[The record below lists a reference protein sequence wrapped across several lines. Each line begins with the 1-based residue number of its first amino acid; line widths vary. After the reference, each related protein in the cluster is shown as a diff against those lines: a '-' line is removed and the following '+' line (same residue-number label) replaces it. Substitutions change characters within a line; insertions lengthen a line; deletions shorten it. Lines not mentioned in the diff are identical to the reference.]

1 MATTPKLFYRAAGA
15 TGNATL
21 TTVPSG
27 KTWIITNIVVS
38 NISSSASTYTLF
50 LDDDASTL
58 VTFLPQSSIPAY
70 STVVLDVK
78 QVLSAGAR
86 IYGSV
91 GSTDVKWHISGV
103 EIA

>member
-21 TTVPSG
+21 ATVPAG

-38 NISSSASTYTLF
+38 NIGSTASSYTLF
-50 LDDDASTL
+50 LDDDSGTL
-58 VTFLPQSSIPAY
+58 VLFLPQVSIAAY
-70 STVVLDVK
+70 STEVIDVK
-78 QVLSAGAR
+78 QVLGAGKR

-103 EIA
+103 EVA

>member
-1 MATTPKLFYRAAGA
+1 MASTPKLFYRAAGA

-21 TTVPSG
+21 VTVPAG

-38 NISSSASTYTLF
+38 NLNAAASTYTLD
-50 LDDDASTL
+50 LDDDSGTL
-58 VTFLPQSSIPAY
+58 VNFLPQSSIPAY

-78 QVLSAGAR
+78 QVLSAGRR
-86 IYGSV
+86 IYGST

-103 EIA
+103 EIS